1 MFVVLF
7 GVGIGFILLSVFL
20 DTFLDF
26 DGVGFSILQ
35 PKVVAIFLTVTGG
48 VGMILTNRFVDV
60 LAFIFILLLSISLGL
75 LIAGAI
81 YRFIFRPLRKAENTS
96 TFDKNDTI
104 GTTAKVVSPIPKG
117 GYGKIRYSVSGSVVT
132 GPAKSEDDSDIGCG
146 EDVFIMD
153 IDKGTY
159 FVRRNLDINT
169 LLKR

>member
-7 GVGIGFILLSVFL
+7 GVGIGFILLSAFI

-26 DGVGFSILQ
+26 GGISVLQ
-35 PKVVAIFLTVTGG
+35 PKLIAIFLTVTGG
-48 VGMILTNRFVDV
+48 IGLILTNRFMDT
-60 LAFIFILLLSISLGL
+60 LAFIFILLISISVGL
-75 LIAGAI
+75 LAATAI
-81 YRFIFRPLRKAENTS
+81 YRFIIRPLKKAENTS
-96 TFDKNDTI
+96 TFDKQDTI

-146 EDVFIMD
+146 EEVFIMD

-159 FVRRNLDINT
+159 FVRRNPSIST
-169 LLKR
+169 FLKPK